1 MCDNRRRKLTMLKHF
16 PLSRRILLAF
26 SMVFLMLIS
35 FICFVLN
42 QYLRGSVA
50 QQNQAHLEAYAASI
64 AQQTEILLR
73 EINRISVQVYYS
85 KAITDAFSKSL
96 SFNSTGNYFSGN
108 IAANSTIES
117 ALYMIVGTDIT
128 DIIVNLYNS
137 RGFYSS
143 KYYPVSWNKVCAS
156 MEDGNLAWIRDKL
169 EQDVNPVITHLDGT
183 YWVPDGYPN
192 QSYISLSRPFL
203 NYTTRK
209 NCGTVEVLLPD
220 KLLLR
225 LLNTAASDQMTLLVD
240 GYGDLL
246 CASQAPDDGYSYA
259 IDAILSKLQADSESL
274 PAFGELHEYFYAI
287 QSIPVLDLSIIT
299 FQRRDNAIYMR
310 YAAVMLLAAVA
321 LYALSLGLC
330 VLISS
335 RLAKPL
341 NKIVSS
347 LRDVSWDKLEMNL
360 NLDASYG
367 DFDVLEEAYS
377 AMMKK
382 LHESINLLID
392 SRLNEQRASYLALQS
407 QISPHFLYNTIANIS
422 ACAYE
427 NGVYKIVDICDKLC
441 GLMRYAMDYTDE
453 LSTINTELEY
463 TRNYL
468 ELMKARYEDCFLYKL
483 SYSDACSDVHI
494 PRLITQTVIEN
505 CFKHAFRHTATP
517 WIIFVTAYTED
528 DWWLIDIHYNG
539 HGLPQEQLHSILQE
553 SEQIYHDIAHGLT
566 HLNQGGLGLLN
577 SITRL
582 RLFCCNEIK
591 FDIFTNDEGLNVTRF
606 GGKIK

>member
-1 MCDNRRRKLTMLKHF
+1 M
-16 PLSRRILLAF
+16 
-26 SMVFLMLIS
+26 
-35 FICFVLN
+35 
-42 QYLRGSVA
+42 
-50 QQNQAHLEAYAASI
+50 
-64 AQQTEILLR
+64 
-73 EINRISVQVYYS
+73 
-85 KAITDAFSKSL
+85 
-96 SFNSTGNYFSGN
+96 
-108 IAANSTIES
+108 
-117 ALYMIVGTDIT
+117 
-128 DIIVNLYNS
+128 
-137 RGFYSS
+137 
-143 KYYPVSWNKVCAS
+143 
-156 MEDGNLAWIRDKL
+156 
-169 EQDVNPVITHLDGT
+169 
-183 YWVPDGYPN
+183 
-192 QSYISLSRPFL
+192 
-203 NYTTRK
+203 
-209 NCGTVEVLLPD
+209 
-220 KLLLR
+220 
-225 LLNTAASDQMTLLVD
+225 
-240 GYGDLL
+240 
-246 CASQAPDDGYSYA
+246 
-259 IDAILSKLQADSESL
+259 
-274 PAFGELHEYFYAI
+274 
-287 QSIPVLDLSIIT
+287 
-299 FQRRDNAIYMR
+299 
-310 YAAVMLLAAVA
+310 
-321 LYALSLGLC
+321 
-330 VLISS
+330 
-335 RLAKPL
+335 
-341 NKIVSS
+341 
-347 LRDVSWDKLEMNL
+347 
-360 NLDASYG
+360 
-367 DFDVLEEAYS
+367 
-377 AMMKK
+377 
-382 LHESINLLID
+382 
-392 SRLNEQRASYLALQS
+392 
-407 QISPHFLYNTIANIS
+407 YNTIANIS

>member
-1 MCDNRRRKLTMLKHF
+1 M
-16 PLSRRILLAF
+16 
-26 SMVFLMLIS
+26 
-35 FICFVLN
+35 
-42 QYLRGSVA
+42 
-50 QQNQAHLEAYAASI
+50 
-64 AQQTEILLR
+64 
-73 EINRISVQVYYS
+73 
-85 KAITDAFSKSL
+85 
-96 SFNSTGNYFSGN
+96 
-108 IAANSTIES
+108 
-117 ALYMIVGTDIT
+117 
-128 DIIVNLYNS
+128 
-137 RGFYSS
+137 
-143 KYYPVSWNKVCAS
+143 
-156 MEDGNLAWIRDKL
+156 
-169 EQDVNPVITHLDGT
+169 
-183 YWVPDGYPN
+183 
-192 QSYISLSRPFL
+192 
-203 NYTTRK
+203 
-209 NCGTVEVLLPD
+209 
-220 KLLLR
+220 
-225 LLNTAASDQMTLLVD
+225 
-240 GYGDLL
+240 
-246 CASQAPDDGYSYA
+246 
-259 IDAILSKLQADSESL
+259 
-274 PAFGELHEYFYAI
+274 
-287 QSIPVLDLSIIT
+287 
-299 FQRRDNAIYMR
+299 
-310 YAAVMLLAAVA
+310 
-321 LYALSLGLC
+321 
-330 VLISS
+330 
-335 RLAKPL
+335 
-341 NKIVSS
+341 
-347 LRDVSWDKLEMNL
+347 
-360 NLDASYG
+360 
-367 DFDVLEEAYS
+367 LEEAYS